1 MMTKKPQ
8 PQIDV
13 PALQNEWSAGVAMVK
28 ICTHFS
34 ITYSRLTLL
43 RSLLPLPDRKRI
55 TVEPTAPTPAQIS
68 VRAAAI
74 RSAWSEAIEMNRRVV
89 KPKEST
95 TPEINL
101 SGETDEHYWSEDIG
115 GDQ

>member
-1 MMTKKPQ
+1 MMTKKPTA
-8 PQIDV
+8 QIDL
-13 PALQNEWSAGVAMVK
+13 PALQGEWSDGVAMLK

-55 TVEPTAPTPAQIS
+55 AFEPAAPTPAQIS

-74 RSAWSEAIEMNRRVV
+74 RSAWSEAIELSRRVV
-89 KPKEST
+89 KPAQAST
-95 TPEINL
+95 AEINL
-101 SGETDEHYWSEDIG
+101 SGETDEHYWSEDAG

>member
-1 MMTKKPQ
+1 MMTKKPTA
-8 PQIDV
+8 QIDL
-13 PALQNEWSAGVAMVK
+13 PALQSEWSAGVAMLK

-43 RSLLPLPDRKRI
+43 RSLLPLPDRQCI

-74 RSAWSEAIEMNRRVV
+74 RSAWSEAIELSRRVV
-89 KPKEST
+89 KPKQAT

-101 SGETDEHYWSEDIG
+101 SGETDEHYWFEDTG

>member
-1 MMTKKPQ
+1 MTKKPA

-13 PALQNEWSAGVAMVK
+13 PALHGEWAAGVAMLK

-43 RSLLPLPDRKRI
+43 RSLLPLPDRKHI
-55 TVEPTAPTPAQIS
+55 AFEPTAPTPAQIS

-89 KPKEST
+89 KPKESI

-115 GDQ
+115 GEQ